1 MHQTPFQQRKPI
13 KENAAFFW
21 KTALPMWLKTVLC
34 THLRFMW
41 TALMVLAVLCV
52 AIQILG
58 VTRHSRKEQILKQF
72 ATEKLFNMR
81 FIFEVERTIT
91 STQHQLEEEPSK
103 IPFQEYKTGMERE
116 QTFQTDRDISHISQ
130 KPTPVYKDSYKK
142 DSNVSFSDGTSQA
155 IAEKILIKSRDTEI
169 SVSFLS
175 SAINLQDP
183 SKKIIGATDLK
194 DVKHQEAKCHS
205 EVKIDSDGPVSAL
218 KEQTKTRQADD
229 LDPKESATSQGQISR
244 LPVHPDITLHK
255 NANPSPVTQSSTKQ
269 EGIPMANSDTKNH
282 HIESPVTLKQQPKTD
297 KDQRSSAPLAPL
309 VGNRDLLE
317 SSTLPELHPGALKQ
331 LDKAST
337 SCQQKTHIVFLKT
350 HKTASSTILNILYRF
365 GDARNLTF
373 ALPHGKHNQLFYPFY
388 FTAFFVEGFK
398 SKTIKEY
405 DIMCNHMRFHISE
418 VRKVMPEDSFY
429 FSILRNPVTMM
440 ESSFSYYKYI
450 PAFSK
455 VSTLDQFL
463 QDPWSHYNASLPN
476 NHYAKNLLMFD
487 FGFNNNGKDER
498 HLNLSIAMIAK
509 TFNLIL
515 ISEYFDES
523 MILLKNALCWS
534 LDDVVSF
541 KLNSRNNKTKQQLSL
556 ETMEKIKEWNSLD
569 WKLYLHFNR
578 TFWRRIDES
587 MGREKMQDEVKKLR
601 DRRNQLMK
609 ICLQEGGAVDPSQVK
624 DTSFKPFQYGA
635 AEIQGYNLNPHL
647 IDQTK
652 TRCQR
657 LITPELQ
664 YTALLYDKQFPDMVL
679 KASVQN
685 KTKQTHS
692 QTWKASKAKM
702 RQRRNLN
709 HQGAEN
715 QNLRHNVYR
724 KRGPKRT
731 AQNNLPNMP

>member
-1 MHQTPFQQRKPI
+1 MKRSQVKR
-13 KENAAFFW
+13 
-21 KTALPMWLKTVLC
+21 WLKAVCC

-41 TALMVLAVLCV
+41 MALMVFVVLCV
-52 AIQILG
+52 GIQMFG
-58 VTRHSRKEQILKQF
+58 VARHSRKEQILKQF
-72 ATEKLFNMR
+72 ATEKLFDK
-81 FIFEVERTIT
+81 FEVERTTT

-103 IPFQEYKTGMERE
+103 IPFQEYRTRMERE
-116 QTFQTDRDISHISQ
+116 QTFQTDRDRSHISQ
-130 KPTPVYKDSYKK
+130 KPTPVSKDSYEK
-142 DSNVSFSDGTSQA
+142 DSNVSFSDGTAQA
-155 IAEKILIKSRDTEI
+155 IAQKIPKISMDTEI
-169 SVSFLS
+169 SVPILS
-175 SAINLQDP
+175 SMSQINCQDP

-194 DVKHQEAKCHS
+194 NVKHQEAKSHS
-205 EVKIDSDGPVSAL
+205 EVRIDSDGPVSAL
-218 KEQTKTRQADD
+218 KAQTKTRQTDD
-229 LDPKESATSQGQISR
+229 LGPKESATSQGQISR
-244 LPVHPDITLHK
+244 LPVLLDITLHK
-255 NANPSPVTQSSTKQ
+255 NANPSPVTQSSIKQ
-269 EGIPMANSDTKNH
+269 EGTPMANTDTKNH
-282 HIESPVTLKQQPKTD
+282 QIESPETLKQQPKTS
-297 KDQRSSAPLAPL
+297 KDQHSSVPL
-309 VGNRDLLE
+309 VSSVSIRDLLE
-317 SSTLPELHPGALKQ
+317 SSTLPELHAAALKK
-331 LDKAST
+331 LDEAST

-373 ALPHGKHNQLFYPFY
+373 ALPRGKHNQLFYPFY
-388 FTAFFVEGFK
+388 FTAFSVEGFR

-487 FGFNNNGKDER
+487 FGFNNNEKDER
-498 HLNLSIAMIAK
+498 HLNLSITLIAK
-509 TFNLIL
+509 NFNLIL
-515 ISEYFDES
+515 ISAYFDES
-523 MILLKNALCWS
+523 MILLKNTLCWS

-541 KLNSRNNKTKQQLSL
+541 KLNSRNNKTKHQLSL

-578 TFWRRIDES
+578 TFWRKIDES

-647 IDQTK
+647 GDRTK
-652 TRCQR
+652 TWCQR

-664 YTALLYDKQFPDMVL
+664 YTASLYDKQFPDMVL

-715 QNLRHNVYR
+715 QNLRHSVYR
-724 KRGPKRT
+724 KRGSKRT
-731 AQNNLPNMP
+731 AQTNLPNMT

>member
-1 MHQTPFQQRKPI
+1 MR
-13 KENAAFFW
+13 
-21 KTALPMWLKTVLC
+21 
-34 THLRFMW
+34 
-41 TALMVLAVLCV
+41 LM
-52 AIQILG
+52 
-58 VTRHSRKEQILKQF
+58 
-72 ATEKLFNMR
+72 
-81 FIFEVERTIT
+81 FEVERTIT
-91 STQHQLEEEPSK
+91 STQHQLEEESSK
-103 IPFQEYKTGMERE
+103 IPFQEYRKGMERE
-116 QTFQTDRDISHISQ
+116 QTFQTDRDTSHISQ
-130 KPTPVYKDSYKK
+130 KPTPVYKDNYKK
-142 DSNVSFSDGTSQA
+142 DSNVRFSDDTPQA
-155 IAEKILIKSRDTEI
+155 IAGKILKKGIDTEI

-175 SAINLQDP
+175 STINLQDP
-183 SKKIIGATDLK
+183 SKKIIGTTELK
-194 DVKHQEAKCHS
+194 DVKHQEAKRHS
-205 EVKIDSDGPVSAL
+205 EVDSDGPVSAL
-218 KEQTKTRQADD
+218 KEHTKMRQADD
-229 LDPKESATSQGQISR
+229 LGPKESATFQDQVST
-244 LPVHPDITLHK
+244 LLVHPDITLHK
-255 NANPSPVTQSSTKQ
+255 NANPSPVTQSSTKE
-269 EGIPMANSDTKNH
+269 EGTPMANSDTKNH

-297 KDQRSSAPLAPL
+297 KDQLSSAPLVPL
-309 VGNRDLLE
+309 VSKRDLLQ
-317 SSTLPELHPGALKQ
+317 SNNLPELHPTVLKQ
-331 LDKAST
+331 LDEAST
-337 SCQQKTHIVFLKT
+337 SCQKKTHIVFLKT

-373 ALPHGKHNQLFYPFY
+373 ALPHGKYNQLFYPFY
-388 FTAFFVEGFK
+388 FAAFFVEGFR

-450 PAFSK
+450 SAFSK

-463 QDPWSHYNASLPN
+463 QDPWSHYNTSLPN
-476 NHYAKNLLMFD
+476 NHYAKNLLTFD

-541 KLNSRNNKTKQQLSL
+541 KLNSRNNKTKQQLSM

-578 TFWRRIDES
+578 TFWRKIDES
-587 MGREKMQDEVKKLR
+587 MGREKMQDEVEQLR

-647 IDQTK
+647 NDRTK
-652 TRCQR
+652 THCQR

-664 YTALLYDKQFPDMVL
+664 YTALLYDKQFPDMIL

-702 RQRRNLN
+702 KRRRNLN

-715 QNLRHNVYR
+715 QNLRRSVYR
-724 KRGPKRT
+724 KRGSKRT